1 MNKFLFPRY
10 ANERT
15 FSAFLLAFRVLF
27 GSLMLYHGLTKMLDY
42 SYLVAGYAD
51 PIGIGSEATL
61 MLTIFAEFFCSIFFI
76 TGCLFR
82 IFTIPMILTMAVA
95 FFGVHRASFELGG
108 ELAFVYMVVLI
119 IMYASGPGQFSLD
132 RLIDN
137 SCKRNH
143 QK

>member
-61 MLTIFAEFFCSIFFI
+61 MLTILQNSSVQYSSSQAACSVF
-76 TGCLFR
+76 
-82 IFTIPMILTMAVA
+82 
-95 FFGVHRASFELGG
+95 S
-108 ELAFVYMVVLI
+108 
-119 IMYASGPGQFSLD
+119 QFL
-132 RLIDN
+132 
-137 SCKRNH
+137 
-143 QK
+143 